1 MMRQKKQNQKAKTLA
16 NSTWSLGHKTDVGI
30 VLSSQ
35 AFVSIR
41 ESLILS
47 AACLLGHGSTSG

>member
-1 MMRQKKQNQKAKTLA
+1 MMRQKTKPESQNLA
-16 NSTWSLGHKTDVGI
+16 NPTWSLGHKTDVGI
-30 VLSSQ
+30 APSSQ
-35 AFVSIR
+35 AFVSIG

>member
-1 MMRQKKQNQKAKTLA
+1 MMRQKPKPESQNLA
-16 NSTWSLGHKTDVGI
+16 NPTWSLGHKTDVGI
-30 VLSSQ
+30 APSSQ

-47 AACLLGHGSTSG
+47 AACFLGHGSTSG